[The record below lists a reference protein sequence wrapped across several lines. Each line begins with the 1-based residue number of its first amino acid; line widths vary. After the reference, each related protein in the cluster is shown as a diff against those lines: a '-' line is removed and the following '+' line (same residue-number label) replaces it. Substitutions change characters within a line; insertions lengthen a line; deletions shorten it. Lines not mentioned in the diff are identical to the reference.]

1 MTYVER
7 KYAPPGAVAYVVR
20 RTGCT
25 KEQAVAE
32 LVAEE
37 GDICGAVF
45 NILNAE

>member
-1 MTYVER
+1 MIYVEG
-7 KYAPPGAVAYVVR
+7 KYAPPGAIAYVVR

-37 GDICGAVF
+37 GDIFGAVF
-45 NILNAE
+45 NILSAV